1 MKDLEEILNKKK
13 LPIKAKHNHISVNI
27 IKFHEF
33 KTSNYAL
40 VSKESNERIFK
51 VDIFKLSDI
60 KFKLD

>member
-13 LPIKAKHNHISVNI
+13 LPIKAKYNHISVNI
-27 IKFHEF
+27 IKFHES

-40 VSKESNERIFK
+40 ISKESDERIFK
-51 VDIFKLSDI
+51 VDISELSDI

>member
-13 LPIKAKHNHISVNI
+13 LQIKAKYNHISVNI
-27 IKFHEF
+27 IKFHES